1 MCGGKNELYN
11 MLHNSQPPVILA
23 AGALIPQPGLH
34 GYLHSCVH
42 TNTHIIKN
50 KKNKFK
56 KTLRK

>member
-1 MCGGKNELYN
+1 MYGGKNELYN

-50 KKNKFK
+50 KKNK
-56 KTLRK
+56 